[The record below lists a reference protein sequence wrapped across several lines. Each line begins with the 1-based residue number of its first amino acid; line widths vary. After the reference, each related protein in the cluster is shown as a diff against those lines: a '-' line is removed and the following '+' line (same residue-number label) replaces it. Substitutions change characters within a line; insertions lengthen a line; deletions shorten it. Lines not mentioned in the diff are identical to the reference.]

1 MKAPISRVGAA
12 VALVPAAALALTGC
26 AGAVPGAAAEVN
38 GSVIRESSVTAILD
52 DVNSQRQGPPLGASN
67 VVQAMILNEIVATSP
82 SVTLPVVSADE
93 ARSVIQQSPTAE
105 GGGLGVQ
112 EPSQPLVEFMRG
124 SIAVDKAAAANTLTR
139 EQLTSL
145 VQDAKITVNPK
156 YGSGFDAQQ
165 GLVNTPPNWFVP
177 EDSAGGALTPG
188 QPQPAPP
195 PETLPA
201 PPPETLPVPPPEAP
215 APPPS
220 AP

>member
-1 MKAPISRVGAA
+1 MKARISSVGVAA
-12 VALVPAAALALTGC
+12 AMATAALALTGC

-52 DVNSQRQGPPLGASN
+52 DVNSQRQGPPLDASN

-82 SVTLPVVSADE
+82 GVVLPVVSADE
-93 ARSVIQQSPTAE
+93 ARSVIQKSPTSA

-112 EPSQPLVEFMRG
+112 EPSQPLVEFMRV
-124 SIAVDKAAAANTLTR
+124 SIAVDKADAAKTLTR
-139 EQLTSL
+139 EKLTAL
-145 VQDAKITVNPK
+145 VKDAKVTVNPR
-156 YGSGFDAQQ
+156 YGSGFDGQQ
-165 GLVNTPPNWFVP
+165 GLVNTPPNWFVT
-177 EDSAGGALTPG
+177 EGATGGALTPG

-201 PPPETLPVPPPEAP
+201 PAPPPETLPAP
-215 APPPS
+215 APT